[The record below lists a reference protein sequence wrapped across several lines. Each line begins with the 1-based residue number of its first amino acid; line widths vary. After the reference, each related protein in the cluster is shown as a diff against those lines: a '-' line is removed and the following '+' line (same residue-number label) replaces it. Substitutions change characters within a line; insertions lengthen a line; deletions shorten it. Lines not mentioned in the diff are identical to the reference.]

1 MISFVI
7 PAYNESKNIK
17 QTVDQVVNSCTFL
30 NITEFEIL
38 IINDNS
44 NDNTE
49 DEIRQIAK
57 IYSQINLIT
66 YKNKINL
73 GFGGSVIKG
82 LKLAKYPYIFWLPG
96 DNSHHSLELN
106 KVLKEREGYD
116 IVSTYYTNA
125 HERTIGRKLFTKI
138 YTPFLNIIYG
148 LNVPYYNGFSIISKR
163 IINQIN
169 IETNAHCWQ
178 VELWVKANHIKN
190 FNYKF
195 VPTILK
201 DRINSINAF
210 KLKNCVKVIYTIF
223 RLFFLNLYLVIK
235 SKFFN

>member
-17 QTVDQVVNSCTFL
+17 QTVEQIVNSCISL
-30 NITEFEIL
+30 NINEFEIL
-38 IINDNS
+38 IIDDNS
-44 NDNTE
+44 NDDTE
-49 DEIRQIAK
+49 NIVHQVVN
-57 IYSQINLIT
+57 IYPKVNLIFH
-66 YKNKINL
+66 KNNINL
-73 GFGGSVIKG
+73 GFGGSVIRG
-82 LKLAKYPYIFWLPG
+82 LKLAKYNNVLWLPG
-96 DNSHHSLELN
+96 DNSHSSSEIN
-106 KVLKEREGYD
+106 KVLSEKEEYD

-125 HERTIGRKLFTKI
+125 NERTIGRRIFTKF

-169 IETNAHCWQ
+169 IKTNAHCWQ
-178 VELWVKANHIKN
+178 VELWVKAKHIKK

-201 DRINSINAF
+201 DRINSTNAF
-210 KLKNCVKVIYTIF
+210 KLKNSVKVVYTIF
-223 RLFFLNLYLVIK
+223 RLFFLNLYLAFK
-235 SKFFN
+235 SKFLN

>member
-17 QTVDQVVNSCTFL
+17 ETVEQIVNSCIFL
-30 NITEFEIL
+30 NISEFEIL

-44 NDNTE
+44 NDDTE
-49 DEIRQIAK
+49 KAIREIKK
-57 IYSQINLIT
+57 IYPKINLISH
-66 YKNKINL
+66 KNKINL
-73 GFGGSVIKG
+73 GFGGSVIRG
-82 LKLAKYPYIFWLPG
+82 LKLAKYPNVLWLPG
-96 DNSHHSLELN
+96 DNSHSSSEIN
-106 KVLKEREGYD
+106 KVLRQKERYD

-125 HERTIGRKLFTKI
+125 NERTIGRRIFTKF

-148 LNVPYYNGFSIISKR
+148 LNVPYYNGFSIIRKR

-169 IETNAHCWQ
+169 IKTQAHCWQ
-178 VELWVKANHIKN
+178 VELWVKAKHIKN

-201 DRINSINAF
+201 DRINSTNAF
-210 KLKNCVKVIYTIF
+210 KLKNSIKVIYTIF
-223 RLFFLNLYLVIK
+223 RLFFLNFYLLIK